1 MTGMLQQETSTVSTS
16 RSCVSESVVTGIM
29 QQETSTVSTSLRL
42 CVRVSGDKYYATGD
56 INYFLF
62 ITVMCVRII
71 SDRYD
76 AASDIDCF
84 HFITVVCQ
92 SQ

>member
-42 CVRVSGDKYYATGD
+42 SVRVSSDRYDTAGD
-56 INYFLF
+56 INCVDF
-62 ITVMCVRII
+62 ITVMC
-71 SDRYD
+71 
-76 AASDIDCF
+76 
-84 HFITVVCQ
+84 Q
-92 SQ
+92 SQW